1 LRGGIVSSLAAEGRR
16 SGMLETDKIVAAI
29 LSIGYA
35 AQNGGGIKPQNYIE
49 LYEEFLGELS
59 KPKASQETKAQTM
72 AGDSL
77 GSIVRQS
84 SLEDI

>member
-1 LRGGIVSSLAAEGRR
+1 
-16 SGMLETDKIVAAI
+16 MLDTEKIVAAI
-29 LSIGYA
+29 LAIGYA
-35 AQNGGGIKPQNYIE
+35 GQNGGGIKPQNYIE

-59 KPKASQETKAQTM
+59 KPKVGQAAKSQTM
-72 AGDSL
+72 PGDSI